1 MPCDHLLLSPKKINT
16 SSREMVRWI
25 NKMIMKGKIHWSL
38 NKISQLIL
46 KKLTWTSVW
55 RTCKGILGIKGLK
68 RRGQKY
74 DFQNPGPWGNRFS
87 NLFRWKWKCTQRYT
101 PLIKRLALVELIHAY
116 CTLCKRN
123 YLPKCHFMHSMTSS
137 LLNIMQFSLCISNTE
152 TRIYIFHI
160 SLPELG
166 KDNCTQCQFPY
177 CPWCT

>member
-55 RTCKGILGIKGLK
+55 RTCKGILGIKG
-68 RRGQKY
+68 
-74 DFQNPGPWGNRFS
+74 W
-87 NLFRWKWKCTQRYT
+87 T
-101 PLIKRLALVELIHAY
+101 PATEIRLPKSRTLRQQIFKLVQMKMKMHTKIHTINQEATSCRTY

-123 YLPKCHFMHSMTSS
+123 YQPKCYFMHSMTSS

-152 TRIYIFHI
+152 TRIFIFHI

-166 KDNCTQCQFPY
+166 KDNCTQCQFPH